1 MNWLSVLLQNGS
13 KHDAA
18 TNYVD
23 ASTCYKKSDPNQA
36 AASLQKAIDIYT
48 GKKKIYIYKNSVIID
63 CYTDCIFAFVQ
74 GQLTS
79 SCIMNHSFLGI
90 EVKFLFLLTLW
101 NCGSIF
107 VYINCKHLYSICC
120 IFIFF
125 LLLNRV
131 CNVIFYL
138 FFHDTNSSGPL
149 KKQANTFFN
158 SFSISPRYYII
169 KLTKI
174 WLRGV
179 HDTQE
184 PKF

>member
-1 MNWLSVLLQNGS
+1 MQNIKLLYCSCYGHYLLKLIDCLFYCRTEVSTMPQQIMWTPPR
-13 KHDAA
+13 A
-18 TNYVD
+18 TRSRILIRPRHHSRKPLISIQV
-23 ASTCYKKSDPNQA
+23 
-36 AASLQKAIDIYT
+36 
-48 GKKKIYIYKNSVIID
+48 KKKLKKYRNSVIID

-125 LLLNRV
+125 
-131 CNVIFYL
+131 
-138 FFHDTNSSGPL
+138 
-149 KKQANTFFN
+149 
-158 SFSISPRYYII
+158 YY
-169 KLTKI
+169 
-174 WLRGV
+174 
-179 HDTQE
+179 
-184 PKF
+184 

>member
-1 MNWLSVLLQNGS
+1 MPQQIMWTPPR
-13 KHDAA
+13 A
-18 TNYVD
+18 TRSRILIRPRHHSRKPLISIQV
-23 ASTCYKKSDPNQA
+23 
-36 AASLQKAIDIYT
+36 
-48 GKKKIYIYKNSVIID
+48 KKKLKKYRNSVIID

-174 WLRGV
+174 
-179 HDTQE
+179 
-184 PKF
+184 